1 MKRFLP
7 ILLAVAAAAVLAA
20 PAGAALTVRVADG
33 TLMISGTTKAE
44 RVALRLKQ
52 GSPGTLQVDLGA
64 NGSVDRDVKRNR
76 FTKIQILTGAGAD
89 AVTLDESRGAFWN
102 TEQTRLND
110 GAGNDTLTLRGTQGA
125 DLWDITA
132 NVGNVKIA
140 RGVPFID
147 ADVVERIVLYGLG
160 GADVLH
166 GAPGLA
172 ALTKLTF
179 AGGPG
184 ADDLLGTDGA
194 DTFRWKLG
202 DGNDV
207 VTGDAGA
214 DRQKI
219 DGSNGGDAFVAA
231 ANGTRVAFSETD
243 SGSLLDVGAVETIEV
258 NALGGADTFSSVGAL
273 AALAS
278 FDVDGGGGN
287 DTLLGTNGMDVLR
300 GGTGG
305 DFVDGNQGNDTA
317 LLGGGD
323 DTLRWEPGDAS
334 DTWDGGGGS
343 DLLEFFASNAAENM
357 DISSNGNRLRF
368 FRNVANVTLDGSGT
382 ERVLVHAF
390 GGADIVV
397 VHNLGPTAVTRVDID
412 LEGAA
417 QLGGRR
423 RRGRRRDRRR
433 DVRRQH
439 DRRLDHGR
447 SRQRHRASG
456 AGQHRP
462 SRGRE
467 RRSPGARA
475 QRGRPDHC
483 GLRTA
488 RAARSAARRRR
499 RRRSPDRGRR

>member
-20 PAGAALTVRVADG
+20 PAGAALTVRVANG

-64 NGSVDRDVKRNR
+64 NGSVDRAVKRNR
-76 FTKIQILTGAGAD
+76 FTKIQILTGGGAD

-125 DLWDITA
+125 DLWDVTA

-184 ADDLLGTDGA
+184 ADDLLGTDGP
-194 DTFRWKLG
+194 DTFLWKLG

-243 SGSLLDVGAVETIEV
+243 SGSLLDVGAVETIDV
-258 NALGGADTFSSVGAL
+258 NALGGADTFSAVGAPRRARQPSTST
-273 AALAS
+273 AAA
-278 FDVDGGGGN
+278 
-287 DTLLGTNGMDVLR
+287 GTTRCSARTEWMSSAAAPAD
-300 GGTGG
+300 

-317 LLGGGD
+317 FLGGGD

-412 LEGAA
+412 LEGLLNSEVGDGAA
-417 QLGGRR
+417 
-423 RRGRRRDRRR
+423 
-433 DVRRQH
+433 DVVTVDGTSGVEH

-447 SRQRHRASG
+447 SRQRHRAPG

-467 RRSPGARA
+467 RRSPGPRA
-475 QRGRPDHC
+475 QRGRPDHR

-488 RAARSAARRRR
+488 RAARSDCSTAA
-499 RRRSPDRGRR
+499 PAAIA